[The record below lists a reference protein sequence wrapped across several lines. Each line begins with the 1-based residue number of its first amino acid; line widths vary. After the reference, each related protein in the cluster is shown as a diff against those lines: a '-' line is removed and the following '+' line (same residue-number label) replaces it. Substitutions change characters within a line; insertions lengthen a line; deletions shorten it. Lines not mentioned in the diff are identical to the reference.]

1 MIAERQRPGVA
12 IVTARPLP
20 IKALYGDAGLPSR
33 PLLVQPGP
41 SWPAHHAL
49 MVLDTI
55 DLPASELVILL
66 ADPPQA
72 NWPPPATMR
81 SGLRAKPNYLPLIAF
96 ARPNDWRT
104 LRLLSLCS
112 SVRLICPGD
121 PTQLA
126 RWVLHIEAAI
136 AARSGLSPTAWL
148 VEPPTDLKLDPL
160 LLPALAVLPYAA
172 SLRIAA
178 ERCGVSESA
187 LARMLRITKATLGL
201 PPGDVCRFRP
211 DELAALI
218 LERLG
223 LTH

>member
-1 MIAERQRPGVA
+1 MTSVAERQRHGVA

-41 SWPAHHAL
+41 SWPEHGAPV
-49 MVLDTI
+49 VLDTI
-55 DLPASELVILL
+55 DLPASELVALL

-72 NWPPPATMR
+72 NRPAAVR
-81 SGLRAKPNYLPLIAF
+81 SGLQAKPNYMPLIAF

-104 LRLLSLCS
+104 LRLLGLCS

-121 PTQLA
+121 PTQLS
-126 RWVLHIEAAI
+126 RWISHIEAAVSV
-136 AARSGLSPTAWL
+136 RPGLSPAAWL
-148 VEPPTDLKLDPL
+148 VEPPPALKLDRL
-160 LLPALAVLPYAA
+160 LLPALAALPYAA

-178 ERCGVSESA
+178 ERCAVSESA
-187 LARMLRITKATLGL
+187 LARMLRTTKATLGL
-201 PPGDVCRFRP
+201 PPGDVCRFKP

-218 LERLG
+218 LDRLG
-223 LTH
+223 